1 MFQIHFKKAYEDK
14 MKIKKPF
21 NDKNE
26 TQALYLKAIKNLNIY
41 LNLKKKPLTTLQ
53 KLENQIKPEEF
64 LFA

>member
-1 MFQIHFKKAYEDK
+1 
-14 MKIKKPF
+14 MKIQKPF